1 MMVHYVGLGSLATF
15 AAIAHEI
22 NAKSNSERRLCG
34 QNGPLTSNIEGR
46 LSGKS
51 IAIDHV
57 G

>member
-1 MMVHYVGLGSLATF
+1 MSLMSQLGNPHGPSKNDRFGTVGEGP
-15 AAIAHEI
+15 
-22 NAKSNSERRLCG
+22 LCG